1 MSERY
6 TEYEC
11 REDIKRWFVEALEYD
26 WKEFIKGDFSD
37 ADKDAWT
44 AKYVLEE
51 YEYNGRFHEIVD
63 GCVPVYNHEI
73 VTLWLD
79 LNMPEAAEYGDEN
92 VGEIIRQMMVGIYY
106 WADEYARKNFEDWHN
121 EVVKQ
126 KEEVNG
132 VSH

>member
-1 MSERY
+1 MGY
-6 TEYEC
+6 TEYDFK
-11 REDIKRWFVEALEYD
+11 RDIKAWFVEALEYD

-51 YEYNGRFHEIVD
+51 YEHNGKFHEIVD
-63 GCVPVYNHEI
+63 GCVPIYNYDI
-73 VTLWLD
+73 GTLWLN
-79 LNMPEAAEYGDEN
+79 LNMPEAEDYGSVFE
-92 VGEIIRQMMVGIYY
+92 GEIIKQMMAGIYW
-106 WADEYARKNFEDWHN
+106 WADDFARENFEGWHN

-132 VSH
+132 